1 MHREII
7 AVRVQFPTLAL
18 KPKTMKQTYINF
30 VQRIEDTDYLKMVLR
45 DKISE
50 RLGLLNEINV
60 GFLEPDTPDLDRVER
75 HIMIIQNELEAR
87 KAQREQEL
95 LDRQLKLF

>member
-1 MHREII
+1 
-7 AVRVQFPTLAL
+7 
-18 KPKTMKQTYINF
+18 MKQTYINF